1 LVITLEEV
9 ASKLSSQNQIT
20 IPSKIR
26 NALGLKP
33 GDTIVFVEEDDKIT
47 VRNLKD
53 LIYEVSKA
61 FKDIDETEKEFREG
75 FRFDED

>member
-1 LVITLEEV
+1 MVITLEEV

-20 IPSKIR
+20 IPGKIR

-47 VRNLKD
+47 VRNLRD
-53 LIYEVSKA
+53 LIREVA
-61 FKDIDETEKEFREG
+61 ETFKDFDETEKECRAG
-75 FRFDED
+75 FRFAEE

>member
-1 LVITLEEV
+1 VITLEEV

-26 NALGLKP
+26 KVLGLKP
-33 GDTIVFVEEDDKIT
+33 GDTIVFVEEDDRIT

-53 LIYEVSKA
+53 LINEVA
-61 FKDIDETEKEFREG
+61 ATFKGIEETEKEFRAG
-75 FRFDED
+75 FRFDEE

>member
-1 LVITLEEV
+1 LDEV

-33 GDTIVFVEEDDKIT
+33 GDTIVFVEEEDRIT
-47 VRNLKD
+47 VRNLRD
-53 LIYEVSKA
+53 LIKEVA
-61 FKDIDETEKEFREG
+61 ATFQDIEETEKEFRAG
-75 FRFDED
+75 FRFDEE

>member
-1 LVITLEEV
+1 VITLDEV
-9 ASKLSSQNQIT
+9 SSKLSSQNQIT

-47 VRNLKD
+47 MRNLKD
-53 LIYEVSKA
+53 LIIEVA
-61 FKDIDETEKEFREG
+61 ETFKDFDETEKESRAG
-75 FRFDED
+75 FRFRED

>member
-1 LVITLEEV
+1 MITLDELS
-9 ASKLSSQNQIT
+9 SKLSSQNQIT

-33 GDTIVFVEEDDKIT
+33 GDTIVFVEEEDKIT

-53 LIYEVSKA
+53 LIREVSA
-61 FKDIDETEKEFREG
+61 TFKDIDETEKECRAG
-75 FRFDED
+75 FRFDGD

>member
-1 LVITLEEV
+1 MITLEEV
-9 ASKLSSQNQIT
+9 TSKLSSQNQIT

-33 GDTIVFVEEDDKIT
+33 GDTIVFIEEDDKIT
-47 VRNLKD
+47 LKSLKD
-53 LIYEVSKA
+53 LINEVSA
-61 FKDIDETEKEFREG
+61 TFKDFDETERECREG

>member
-1 LVITLEEV
+1 MVITLEEV
-9 ASKLSSQNQIT
+9 TSKLSSQNQIT

-33 GDTIVFVEEDDKIT
+33 GDTIVFIEEDDKIT
-47 VRNLKD
+47 LKSLKD
-53 LIYEVSKA
+53 LINEVSA
-61 FKDIDETEKEFREG
+61 TFKDFDETERECREG

>member
-1 LVITLEEV
+1 MEDV

-20 IPSKIR
+20 IPGKIR

-47 VRNLKD
+47 VRNLRD
-53 LIYEVSKA
+53 LIREVA
-61 FKDIDETEKEFREG
+61 ETFKDIDETEKEFREG

>member
-1 LVITLEEV
+1 MVITLEEV

-33 GDTIVFVEEDDKIT
+33 GDTIVFVEEEDKIT

-53 LIYEVSKA
+53 LISEVSKT

>member
-1 LVITLEEV
+1 MVITLEEV

-47 VRNLKD
+47 VRNLRD
-53 LIYEVSKA
+53 LIRKVAET

>member
-1 LVITLEEV
+1 MVITLEDV

-20 IPSKIR
+20 IPGKIR

-47 VRNLKD
+47 VRNLRD
-53 LIYEVSKA
+53 LIREVA
-61 FKDIDETEKEFREG
+61 ETFKDIDETEKEFREG

>member
-1 LVITLEEV
+1 MVITLEEV

-26 NALGLKP
+26 NALSLKP
-33 GDTIVFVEEDDKIT
+33 GDTIVFVEEEDKIT
-47 VRNLKD
+47 VRNLRD
-53 LIYEVSKA
+53 LIREVA
-61 FKDIDETEKEFREG
+61 ETFKDIDETEKEFREG

>member
-1 LVITLEEV
+1 MVITLEDV

-20 IPSKIR
+20 IPGKIR

-47 VRNLKD
+47 VRNLK
-53 LIYEVSKA
+53 
-61 FKDIDETEKEFREG
+61 
-75 FRFDED
+75 RFNPGSRGNFQGHRGD

>member
-1 LVITLEEV
+1 MIALEELS
-9 ASKLSSQNQIT
+9 SKLSSQNQIT
-20 IPSKIR
+20 VPSKIR

-53 LIYEVSKA
+53 LICEVSA
-61 FKDIDETEKEFREG
+61 TFKDFDETEKECRAG
-75 FRFDED
+75 FRFDGD

>member
-1 LVITLEEV
+1 MVITLEDV

-20 IPSKIR
+20 IPNKIR

-53 LIYEVSKA
+53 LIKEVSA
-61 FKDIDETEKEFREG
+61 TFKDFDETEKEFREG